1 VTAHEQ
7 EWAKLLLKCATLITA
22 AARSLDHMEHTAK
35 DEVAAEVYSAPQTR
49 DYMTGMSRAYFLTRL
64 FRPSDQGLHGRY
76 GAW

>member
-49 DYMTGMSRAYFLTRL
+49 DYMAGMGLGNCLTSL
-64 FRPSDQGLHGRY
+64 
-76 GAW
+76 